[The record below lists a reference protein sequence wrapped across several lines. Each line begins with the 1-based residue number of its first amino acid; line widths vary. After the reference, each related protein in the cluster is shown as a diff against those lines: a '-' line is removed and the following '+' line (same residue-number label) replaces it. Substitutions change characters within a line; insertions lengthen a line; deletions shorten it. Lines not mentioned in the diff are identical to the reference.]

1 MNYLNSN
8 NFKYLLDNSKILKF
22 NDTFYNLSPTT
33 SVIQC
38 RRTISPAFSNYFDIT
53 IQKKADI
60 HKHDIPAGEAP
71 ADTSTLISIIPLN
84 TQWFD
89 IWTVVGSL
97 SFSTS
102 NYSQITSTDSITIS
116 IQTITPD
123 GGNIKTFP
131 YRLYPQYVNCCQF
144 VDHEPID
151 AFIQYINVYVTS
163 TVPVTL
169 MEPIRRGIKISTVY
183 IDFIS
188 M

>member
-22 NDTFYNLSPTT
+22 NDTFYNLSSNT

-53 IQKKADI
+53 TQKKADI
-60 HKHDIPAGEAP
+60 HKHDISVVPS
-71 ADTSTLISIIPLN
+71 STLISIIPLN

-169 MEPIRRGIKISTVY
+169 MEPIRRDTKISTVY

>member
-53 IQKKADI
+53 TQKKADI
-60 HKHDIPAGEAP
+60 HKHDLP

-123 GGNIKTFP
+123 GGNIKTFS

-151 AFIQYINVYVTS
+151 AFIQHIIVYVTS

-169 MEPIRRGIKISTVY
+169 MEPIRRNTKISTVY